1 MCLQIITC
9 KFGIMINQNVC
20 FPSTVYYLGACWYAG
35 ANKQEGETPGE
46 NTLCQTA
53 QHTHELF

>member
-1 MCLQIITC
+1 
-9 KFGIMINQNVC
+9 MIQPNVC

-35 ANKQEGETPGE
+35 ANKQEGVTPGE
-46 NTLCQTA
+46 NTLRQTA